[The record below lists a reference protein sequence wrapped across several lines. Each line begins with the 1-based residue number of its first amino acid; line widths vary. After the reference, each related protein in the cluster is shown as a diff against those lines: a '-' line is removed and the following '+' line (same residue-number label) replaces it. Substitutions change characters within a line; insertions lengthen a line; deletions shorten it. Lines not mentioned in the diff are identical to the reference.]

1 MANVQTHF
9 ITFHTRIKLVQVEEN
24 QVLRDARD
32 AVLDALRAGLRKL
45 FKEKG
50 TPVPTFTPFNQGS
63 YAMNTGVKPVL
74 GREYDIDVGLDF
86 DLITD
91 DHDPV
96 EVKIWIRDALKVE
109 GITAEIRRSCVT
121 VFRDGYHVDLAV
133 YARPRYGTALHL
145 AKGKENSGAAHRLWQ
160 VSDPQGLKEKIAG
173 QFSGED
179 GQQFRRTIRSLK
191 RWRDENFSADGNAAP
206 IGIGLTVAA
215 YHWFQ
220 VQKTTSWMDNK
231 VTYDDRLALEQFV
244 RTLTQNFT
252 QVWDHDEQR
261 RYPRLAVTLPVQ
273 PSSDLF
279 EKMTNKQ
286 MDAFKQKLDALLTA
300 LKQARQE
307 LDVHDACAILNA
319 QFGDAFPVPDKQESS
334 KATRAGISGSGS
346 SGC

>member
-9 ITFHTRIKLVQVEEN
+9 ITFHTRIKLAQYDEN
-24 QVLRDARD
+24 KTLRDARD
-32 AVLDALRAGLRKL
+32 EVIDALRAGLKTL
-45 FKEKG
+45 FQDKG
-50 TPVPTFTPFNQGS
+50 KPVPTFTSFNQGS
-63 YAMNTGVKPVL
+63 YAMNTGVKPL
-74 GREYDIDVGLDF
+74 DSREYDIDVGLDF

-96 EVKIWIRDALKVE
+96 EVKIWIRDALKLE
-109 GITAEIRRSCVT
+109 SITSEIRRPCVT
-121 VFRDGYHVDLAV
+121 VFKDGYHVDLAV
-133 YARPRYGTALHL
+133 YARPRYNTSLHL
-145 AKGKENSGAAHRLWQ
+145 AKGKENSGAAHRVWQ
-160 VSDPQGLKEKIAG
+160 VSDPQGLKDLIANRFAG
-173 QFSGED
+173 D
-179 GQQFRRTIRSLK
+179 DVRQFRRTIRYLK

-231 VTYDDRLALEQFV
+231 VTYDDRLALERFV

-273 PSSDLF
+273 PFSDLF
-279 EKMTNKQ
+279 ERMTNKQ

-300 LKQARQE
+300 LEQARQE
-307 LDVHDACAILNA
+307 LDVHDACAILEA
-319 QFGDAFPVPDKQESS
+319 QFGEAFPIPDKQESS
-334 KATRAGISGSGS
+334 KTTRAGISGSGS